1 MPFVRSMRSV
11 LLTALAAAL
20 VSQTV
25 APQPATAQSPEKTA
39 AAGAAPPPAA
49 FAVAAT
55 LEEFLGEPFFL
66 PMQQLW
72 EGRGGWG
79 GVICTRD
86 GTFVAFQS
94 PGGPR
99 CRRSLDAGKTW
110 GPEIEIG
117 PDANGGNAI
126 IDETTGDLLYV
137 NPFPGWLYRSRDSGA
152 SWSREAIEVKPDG
165 FGHIPRLEG
174 VAAMQCGITLAFGPK
189 RGRLI
194 MPARVMGPK
203 NSNDVVWRPYHYST
217 AIWSD
222 DGGKV
227 WQTSHPFPVMGTGE
241 AALAELSDGTILYNS
256 REHMS
261 RGNRFLARSEDGG
274 NLWLGAFR
282 SGELP
287 DGARGTSYGL
297 MGGMVRLPVAGMDV
311 LLYSNAD
318 TEGGEMPK
326 QVGASISSARERVT
340 VWASFDGGR
349 TWPVKRLVTAG
360 PSAYSSLGV
369 GRSGTPAA
377 GRITIILEGGP
388 KGPHSAVNVASFNLA
403 WLLDGR
409 PVADF
414 LPPRREAAA
423 AAGEK

>member
-1 MPFVRSMRSV
+1 MYSTRPI
-11 LLTALAAAL
+11 LAAL
-20 VSQTV
+20 VVILS
-25 APQPATAQSPEKTA
+25 AGGSPTA
-39 AAGAAPPPAA
+39 AAPPAA
-49 FAVAAT
+49 AAAAAPAAAT
-55 LEEFLGEPFFL
+55 APGGFATSARLEEFLGEPVFV

-79 GVICTRD
+79 GVICTPD

-99 CRRSLDAGKTW
+99 CKRSLDAGKTW
-110 GPEIEIG
+110 GPDIEIG
-117 PDANGGNAI
+117 PDASGGNAVV
-126 IDETTGDLLYV
+126 DETTGDLLYV
-137 NPFPGWLYRSRDSGA
+137 NTHPAWLYRSRDSGA
-152 SWSREAIEVKPDG
+152 TWSRESIEVKPDG
-165 FGHIPRLEG
+165 FGHIPKLEG

-189 RGRLI
+189 PGRLI

-203 NSNDVVWRPYHYST
+203 NSNAVEWRPYHYST

-274 NLWLGAFR
+274 NLWIGAFR
-282 SGELP
+282 SAELP

-297 MGGMVRLPVAGMDV
+297 MGGMVRLPIAGRDV

-318 TEGGEMPK
+318 TDGGVMP
-326 QVGASISSARERVT
+326 QAVGASISTAREKVT

-349 TWPVKRLVTAG
+349 SWPVKRLVTAG
-360 PSAYSSLGV
+360 PSAYSNLAV
-369 GRSGTPAA
+369 GRTGTPAA
-377 GRITIILEGGP
+377 GKIAIILEGGP
-388 KGPHSAVNVASFNLA
+388 KGPHSAVHVASFNLA

-409 PVADF
+409 DVSAF
-414 LPPRREAAA
+414 LPASPAAA
-423 AAGEK
+423 SEAK